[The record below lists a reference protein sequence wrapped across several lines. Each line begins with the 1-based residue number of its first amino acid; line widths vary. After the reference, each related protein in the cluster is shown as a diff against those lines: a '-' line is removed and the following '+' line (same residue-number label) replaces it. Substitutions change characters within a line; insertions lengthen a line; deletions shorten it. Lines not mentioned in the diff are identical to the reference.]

1 MERITPQILEIT
13 QEFILGYKE
22 KNFKSIWNALHPIEQ
37 NRIEKFVKENYSI
50 EELEDFI
57 FYQLNQRFNNLPE
70 NTALASN
77 IKINNFGVEYVLI
90 VDDKY
95 SNITYIKPT
104 QITSIPL
111 PIKKFND
118 IYKIKIYDD

>member
-13 QEFILGYKE
+13 QEFILNSKE
-22 KNFKSIWNALHPIEQ
+22 KKFKRIWNALHPIEQ

-57 FYQLNQRFNNLPE
+57 FYQLNQWFNNLPE

-77 IKINNFGVEYVLI
+77 LKINNFGVEYILI

-104 QITSIPL
+104 QVTSIPL
-111 PIKKFND
+111 PIEKFND
-118 IYKIKIYDD
+118 IYKIKIFDD